1 VLLLAWPLAP
11 GRAAAQVG
19 STQAKPEFVEHLLR
33 FVEAAAGTYGDEAAP
48 LEAHLEGMR
57 QALARWDREL
67 AIAEADVAGLSGAG
81 TVARAAFGRALSIQL
96 LDRGRLA
103 DAERALAEALRLD
116 RPHADVWQLL
126 GAMRSRL
133 GRADAAID
141 ALEEAARLEP
151 GAPTTWYLLAE
162 QSRRAGDTKTLAR
175 ARESFERTAREQL
188 ARQTSSGEAPAAPFL
203 DWGLLQEPVDAR
215 PYFLPAA
222 YADGLALL
230 RQGEHAGALASFEA
244 AVAADPLVAVGDATR
259 DRLAVAGSALRRGDL
274 PAALR
279 ELEALVADEPGAA
292 EAYRIMGNAFR
303 AAGRHAESLAALET
317 AVRLQPA
324 SDRARV
330 ARAEVLQAGGR
341 TREAAE
347 ALRETIALAP
357 AAGLAHYR
365 LGEASTRLRT
375 YESARAAF
383 AGAIAVRPLVGTDT
397 IHRAMAELPRAADTD
412 DEAAVETQR
421 RRVALDLNNVGARV
435 ALGTASLELGD
446 NAGAVMELLA
456 ALLIDPG
463 HVEANAALAQAS
475 LRLDDHAGAV
485 VAARRALEGHP
496 NHPGAQY
503 VLATALTRQGNAE
516 EAALAFERYRRMLD
530 DAQVARRRDFEL
542 DRLLVDAREH
552 ATRGAIDEA
561 VASLRAGM
569 ALRPEDPALP
579 LSVGL
584 LLLNGQ
590 RPQEA
595 IAALEAALALGAGPE
610 AHQHLAAAYDPLG
623 RPEDARRHQETFE
636 RSLVRAPRP

>member
-1 VLLLAWPLAP
+1 VYAEIVRVL
-11 GRAAAQVG
+11 AQ
-19 STQAKPEFVEHLLR
+19 L
-33 FVEAAAGTYGDEAAP
+33 
-48 LEAHLEGMR
+48 
-57 QALARWDREL
+57 
-67 AIAEADVAGLSGAG
+67 
-81 TVARAAFGRALSIQL
+81 
-96 LDRGRLA
+96 
-103 DAERALAEALRLD
+103 
-116 RPHADVWQLL
+116 
-126 GAMRSRL
+126 
-133 GRADAAID
+133 
-141 ALEEAARLEP
+141 
-151 GAPTTWYLLAE
+151 
-162 QSRRAGDTKTLAR
+162 
-175 ARESFERTAREQL
+175 
-188 ARQTSSGEAPAAPFL
+188 
-203 DWGLLQEPVDAR
+203 
-215 PYFLPAA
+215 
-222 YADGLALL
+222 
-230 RQGEHAGALASFEA
+230 
-244 AVAADPLVAVGDATR
+244 
-259 DRLAVAGSALRRGDL
+259 
-274 PAALR
+274 
-279 ELEALVADEPGAA
+279 
-292 EAYRIMGNAFR
+292 
-303 AAGRHAESLAALET
+303 
-317 AVRLQPA
+317 
-324 SDRARV
+324 
-330 ARAEVLQAGGR
+330 
-341 TREAAE
+341 
-347 ALRETIALAP
+347 
-357 AAGLAHYR
+357 
-365 LGEASTRLRT
+365 
-375 YESARAAF
+375 
-383 AGAIAVRPLVGTDT
+383 
-397 IHRAMAELPRAADTD
+397 AELPRAADTD

-552 ATRGAIDEA
+552 ATRGAIDDA

-610 AHQHLAAAYDPLG
+610 AHQHLAAAYDALG